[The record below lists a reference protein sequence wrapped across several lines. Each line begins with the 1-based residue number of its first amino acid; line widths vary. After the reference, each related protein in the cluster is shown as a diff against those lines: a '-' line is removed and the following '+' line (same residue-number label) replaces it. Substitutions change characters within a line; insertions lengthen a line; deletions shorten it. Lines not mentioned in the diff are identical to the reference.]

1 MEVMMDHDIS
11 YRRAYTHSWQN
22 FSDRGG
28 HEKTVPEITE
38 KEQGTAY
45 IYLLCLEVNDYR
57 SWQ

>member
-38 KEQGTAY
+38 KEQENSL
-45 IYLLCLEVNDYR
+45 YLFVV
-57 SWQ
+57 SGSK